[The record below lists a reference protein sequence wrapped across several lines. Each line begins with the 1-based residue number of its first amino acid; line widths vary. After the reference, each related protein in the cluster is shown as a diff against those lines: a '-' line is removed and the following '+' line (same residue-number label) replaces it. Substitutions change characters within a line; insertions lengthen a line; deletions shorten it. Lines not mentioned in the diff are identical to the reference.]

1 MPSGKLPALLSKVGT
16 AGRAIIPP
24 PEAKQDQYGIGSYWW
39 LFRDLLDRIKGD
51 ERGSGFLG
59 WRRIARETF
68 DELER
73 IWGARVAKAEA
84 EAVTLRKQGQMEKA
98 AKALAALTAA
108 CIEEAV
114 AAVEKVKANLTQK
127 NGIHSISSTTR
138 GAS

>member
-1 MPSGKLPALLSKVGT
+1 M
-16 AGRAIIPP
+16 
-24 PEAKQDQYGIGSYWW
+24 
-39 LFRDLLDRIKGD
+39 
-51 ERGSGFLG
+51 
-59 WRRIARETF
+59 
-68 DELER
+68 
-73 IWGARVAKAEA
+73 
-84 EAVTLRKQGQMEKA
+84 TLRKQGQMEKA